1 MSEAPSF
8 LISEDSKDF
17 APSYVQHLLDRG
29 FPLDASLT
37 SSGSSRIP
45 SGPASQNGHAMAIR
59 SDSQPRETD
68 LNSSTEGEEAG
79 DALTPLVGRDRY
91 SPSTSP
97 RVPSR
102 DLAPHMSGQFRD
114 RRSPRNSFVE
124 TRNDSPYSSGTGS
137 SSYGK
142 SNGSAVH
149 TAPTTARH
157 SQESDV
163 KLPFA
168 APQILRSASDQNE
181 RSAKPSSKANWL
193 RRASAEGS
201 SAASS
206 GAGSDDTGWVTPKT
220 STGDML
226 NRRRSISPALTAT
239 RRGSSGSALEH
250 YDDAPHHTTT
260 GYPNG
265 RRASSTRIRRPV
277 SYSSSGGTDSVPGG
291 QSGRISSYRYTR
303 GPSHSAS
310 QSSLWFDDTPKAI
323 SKARPGIPMDFRGS
337 TASQPRIREASA
349 YSTSGSTYSLDS
361 LATSSFAEAKRADK
375 IDLFLR
381 CTKAEAALQAITA
394 HSQIEREALLDALQE
409 SRAMIDALRQQ
420 NEDLIADLEHMRR
433 SDNRKPAQ
441 QSQEAARRV
450 AEIVEARDE
459 WQARAQAMERDLA
472 ATKQAQQK
480 NAMDSEAAMAA
491 MRKELARLQ
500 DQLSARLPKSP
511 PKTAGRASSGLP
523 RKSSPGGNSLKNS
536 MSPSGLPRSTSTMK
550 SSGSGVPR
558 SRHSSGT
565 NSNGFSPHGRTTSNA
580 SSTVQTDFGDHLP
593 ASSDGWSLGDSQDAS
608 LRLDDSTARF
618 LQDIDAPS
626 IRSRQKS
633 TASR

>member
-1 MSEAPSF
+1 M
-8 LISEDSKDF
+8 
-17 APSYVQHLLDRG
+17 
-29 FPLDASLT
+29 T
-37 SSGSSRIP
+37 SSDSSRFP
-45 SGPASQNGHAMAIR
+45 SGPASHTGYVVNTPRLDGP
-59 SDSQPRETD
+59 SQEVD
-68 LNSSTEGEEAG
+68 LFSSTDREEAG
-79 DALTPLVGRDRY
+79 DALTPLVGRERY

-97 RVPSR
+97 RIPPR
-102 DLAPHMSGQFRD
+102 DLSPHMSGRFTD
-114 RRSPRNSFVE
+114 RKSPRNSFVE

-137 SSYGK
+137 SSRGN
-142 SNGSAVH
+142 SNGSAAL

-157 SQESDV
+157 SQESNV
-163 KLPFA
+163 KLPYPP
-168 APQILRSASDQNE
+168 PQILRSASDQNE
-181 RSAKPSSKANWL
+181 RSVKPSSRTTWL

-220 STGDML
+220 SAGDIAH
-226 NRRRSISPALTAT
+226 RRRSVSPALTAT

-260 GYPNG
+260 AANLNA

-277 SYSSSGGTDSVPGG
+277 SYSSSGGTDSLPGG
-291 QSGRISSYRYTR
+291 QYGRSGSYRYTH

-310 QSSLWFDDTPKAI
+310 HSSLWFDDTPKAM
-323 SKARPGIPMDFRGS
+323 SKTRPGIPSDFRGS
-337 TASQPRIREASA
+337 MATHPHRREASS

-361 LATSSFAEAKRADK
+361 LATSSFAEAKKADK

-420 NEDLIADLEHMRR
+420 NEELIADLEHMRR
-433 SDNRKPAQ
+433 AGNRKPAE

-472 ATKQAQQK
+472 ATKRAQQK
-480 NAMDSEAAMAA
+480 SERDHEAALAA
-491 MRKELARLQ
+491 MKKEMTRLQ
-500 DQLSARLPKSP
+500 DELAARLPRSP
-511 PKTAGRASSGLP
+511 PKNVSRATSGLP
-523 RKSSPGGNSLKNS
+523 RKSSPGSNSLKAS
-536 MSPSGLPRSTSTMK
+536 ISPSGLPRSTSIMN
-550 SSGSGVPR
+550 SSGSRLPR
-558 SRHSSGT
+558 SRHSLGT
-565 NSNGFSPHGRTTSNA
+565 NSNGFSPHGRTISNA

-618 LQDIDAPS
+618 LQDIEGHS
-626 IRSRQKS
+626 NRSRQKRVTS
-633 TASR
+633 AR